1 MMDRIRR
8 STPST
13 ANAPSMDEGPKRTYL
28 PLRYLSTDTTAGCR
42 IYGVIFDCVRDTAG
56 CNQRFGEGGTGHAA
70 DYRQRDNDGI
80 GPIEING
87 AEAVVRRD
95 LDGVC
100 VRI

>member
-42 IYGVIFDCVRDTAG
+42 IYGVIFDCV
-56 CNQRFGEGGTGHAA
+56 
-70 DYRQRDNDGI
+70 
-80 GPIEING
+80 
-87 AEAVVRRD
+87 
-95 LDGVC
+95 
-100 VRI
+100 